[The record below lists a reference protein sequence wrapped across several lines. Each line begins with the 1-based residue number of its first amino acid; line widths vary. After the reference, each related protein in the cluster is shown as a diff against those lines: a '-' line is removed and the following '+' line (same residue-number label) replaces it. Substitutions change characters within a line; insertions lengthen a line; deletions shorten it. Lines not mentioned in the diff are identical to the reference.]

1 MPLPAT
7 LLGRAGSGKKSLV
20 PQQSLVCPSPPG
32 RRQAGC
38 SAIFTSVFH
47 LSSPGAAF
55 GTFVILCVGGLIAQA
70 LGWPF
75 IFYIFGEPPPL
86 TTPPHVPGAHPTSE
100 RRGKSWGVG
109 SSLRPAQE
117 TVTQATGSRG
127 IRAASPFRPRV
138 HCGVPTSPYEMP
150 GLLLHVVKVSRLKT
164 CILNSSHVRSYFIII
179 TISAEK
185 PSTYIPYKKPAML
198 DSNVSSLGDLRD
210 VSCGVRSLSSEV
222 LLIFLLW
229 VGWRVTVFPLLLLQ
243 RTVTCSR

>member
-1 MPLPAT
+1 MPLPAA

-86 TTPPHVPGAHPTSE
+86 TAPPTSQA
-100 RRGKSWGVG
+100 
-109 SSLRPAQE
+109 LIPPANGE
-117 TVTQATGSRG
+117 
-127 IRAASPFRPRV
+127 
-138 HCGVPTSPYEMP
+138 
-150 GLLLHVVKVSRLKT
+150 
-164 CILNSSHVRSYFIII
+164 
-179 TISAEK
+179 
-185 PSTYIPYKKPAML
+185 
-198 DSNVSSLGDLRD
+198 
-210 VSCGVRSLSSEV
+210 
-222 LLIFLLW
+222 
-229 VGWRVTVFPLLLLQ
+229 
-243 RTVTCSR
+243 